1 MERQLADV
9 RDHVILCGWGRV
21 GKAIAASLQA
31 GATPTRFVVVDRD
44 EERLAGF
51 DGLGVQGDATE
62 DDVLRRA
69 GIDRARALV
78 AALSADA
85 DNVYVTL
92 AARRLHPDLF
102 IVARARVETAE
113 VLLQQAGANRVVNPQ
128 AIGGARMAALVC
140 EPHIADFLDVAMH
153 DAGLEFRLAELT
165 IAGGSAVA
173 GRSIRDAHLRD
184 STGALVLAIRAPDG
198 EFRMNPDPGAVLS
211 PGEVVIAI
219 GTETQ
224 LKALREAVGH
234 HR

>member
-1 MERQLADV
+1 
-9 RDHVILCGWGRV
+9 
-21 GKAIAASLQA
+21 
-31 GATPTRFVVVDRD
+31 
-44 EERLAGF
+44 
-51 DGLGVQGDATE
+51 
-62 DDVLRRA
+62 
-69 GIDRARALV
+69 
-78 AALSADA
+78 
-85 DNVYVTL
+85 VYVTL

-113 VLLQQAGANRVVNPQ
+113 ALLQQAGANRVVNPQ
-128 AIGGARMAALVC
+128 AIGGARMAALVS

-184 STGALVLAIRAPDG
+184 STGALVLAIRSPDG
-198 EFRMNPDPGAVLS
+198 EFRMNPDPGEVLS

-219 GTETQ
+219 GTDAQ